1 MTCLNALEVKSWK
14 SWKSEKSNQ
23 NIAMDEESVQNSVA
37 DEEFVES
44 SVMDAKIDPKV
55 VMDLSM
61 FKIGGCNNLQRCN
74 QNSIGT
80 AEQSNIF
87 WNNSLMRRCRGC

>member
-14 SWKSEKSNQ
+14 SWKIEKTNQ

-61 FKIGGCNNLQRCN
+61 FKIGGCNNLQSSN
-74 QNSIGT
+74 QNSL
-80 AEQSNIF
+80 EQP
-87 WNNSLMRRCRGC
+87 NNQTFFGIIH